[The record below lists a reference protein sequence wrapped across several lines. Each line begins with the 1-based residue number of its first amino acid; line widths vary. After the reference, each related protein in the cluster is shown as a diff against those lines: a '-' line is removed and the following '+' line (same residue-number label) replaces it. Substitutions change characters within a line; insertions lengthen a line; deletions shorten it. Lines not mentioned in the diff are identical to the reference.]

1 MSFRHA
7 RIDRIPQ
14 AENLSSGKFWFFANS
29 CKGDFDIPKGIGG
42 RKKFVQ
48 VYFADTRLDKHISPI
63 PKGIRVR
70 PEKWAKPA
78 PKKTVLYWGHRITD
92 TANRNTPQGVGRMH
106 RQVPTAVELVEK
118 LSRESERQKIRIEQ
132 LETENA
138 ELRKQLDAEREKR
151 SDVKS

>member
-1 MSFRHA
+1 
-7 RIDRIPQ
+7 
-14 AENLSSGKFWFFANS
+14 
-29 CKGDFDIPKGIGG
+29 
-42 RKKFVQ
+42 
-48 VYFADTRLDKHISPI
+48 
-63 PKGIRVR
+63 
-70 PEKWAKPA
+70 
-78 PKKTVLYWGHRITD
+78 
-92 TANRNTPQGVGRMH
+92 MH